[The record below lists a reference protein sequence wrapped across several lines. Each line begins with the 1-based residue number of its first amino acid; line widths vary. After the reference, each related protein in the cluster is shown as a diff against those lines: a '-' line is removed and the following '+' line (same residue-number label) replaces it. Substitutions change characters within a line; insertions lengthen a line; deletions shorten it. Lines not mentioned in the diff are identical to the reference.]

1 MSFAAGI
8 LVITI
13 VFTPVLAAVLNLLLL
28 RRLLNEKKAAVDFM
42 LEITIHLRASSQRN
56 NRKFNQ
62 TITTIQGLHAVI
74 DELHAAIEGN
84 QEVVGR
90 RLKLVEKRLTN
101 VMDRLEGE
109 LNDITERLLADVGTL
124 EVGTSDTE

>member
-8 LVITI
+8 LVIVI

-28 RRLLNEKKAAVDFM
+28 RRLLNEKQAAVDFM
-42 LEITIHLRASSQRN
+42 MEITVHLRTSSQRN

-62 TITTIQGLHAVI
+62 VITTVQ
-74 DELHAAIEGN
+74 ELHAAIGGLHATFEDN

-101 VMDRLEGE
+101 VMDMLEGE
-109 LNDITERLLADVGTL
+109 SSDVTERLLANIEML
-124 EVGTSDTE
+124 EAGTSDTE

>member
-8 LVITI
+8 LVIAI

-28 RRLLNEKKAAVDFM
+28 RRLLNEKKAAIDFM
-42 LEITIHLRASSQRN
+42 LEITIHLHASSQRN
-56 NRKFNQ
+56 NQKFNQ

-74 DELHAAIEGN
+74 DELHTAIEGN

-90 RLKLVEKRLTN
+90 QLKLVEKRLTN
-101 VMDRLEGE
+101 IMDRLEGE